1 MRKEYYFSKT
11 ILFKPKIISFNEF
24 DGDEKL
30 KKYKNKIKNDEYFSN
45 TEGYDL
51 INIPRMY
58 EKNNEEI
65 LEKVCIIFSKMKMK
79 DDLIKYELGNQQKGI
94 KQGINQGRKEGI
106 KQGQKEGE
114 IKLARKIAET
124 IGIEET
130 TKITGISKEE
140 ILNKKI

>member
-79 DDLIKYELGNQQKGI
+79 DDLINQHDKS
-94 KQGINQGRKEGI
+94 
-106 KQGQKEGE
+106 
-114 IKLARKIAET
+114 
-124 IGIEET
+124 
-130 TKITGISKEE
+130 SKP
-140 ILNKKI
+140 